1 MPSTLLLLI
10 CSLAIQ
16 PENGLPA
23 TEPFDAPKYG
33 LATRIPRDWKIAARE
48 EEDRIFVAIIP
59 QAEFDRPGIAACE
72 LALAPQSL
80 EDYRTRIDTG
90 AKKNGRP
97 SGKLAS
103 NKLIKDAQGE
113 RLETVWE
120 FHPNAGGF
128 WREISVRIIA
138 NRQLYTFILNVEDSV
153 YAKSRPAFDALFAAT
168 KFSPPNT
175 GADLL
180 AKDKNCWIQRE
191 YRFALDLP
199 EGWQPALAPSEIA
212 LLFAIGPPL
221 GIWSDNL
228 LVLAHPH
235 RDHDLEEL
243 AKLLPDQLKQE
254 DPKCQIIACK
264 VIAQGGKKALETIV
278 RTDRGPFSM
287 NVIERR
293 FRGDRFDYEVKFT
306 VETKRFDQL
315 VPKLR
320 ESLESFREMPGDVP
334 GAAKGK
340 AA

>member
-1 MPSTLLLLI
+1 M
-10 CSLAIQ
+10 
-16 PENGLPA
+16 
-23 TEPFDAPKYG
+23 
-33 LATRIPRDWKIAARE
+33 
-48 EEDRIFVAIIP
+48 
-59 QAEFDRPGIAACE
+59 
-72 LALAPQSL
+72 
-80 EDYRTRIDTG
+80 
-90 AKKNGRP
+90 
-97 SGKLAS
+97 
-103 NKLIKDAQGE
+103 
-113 RLETVWE
+113 WE

-199 EGWQPALAPSEIA
+199 QGWQPALAPSEIA
-212 LLFAIGPPL
+212 LLFAMGPPV

-264 VIAQGGKKALETIV
+264 VIAQGGKTQARDNRAHGPRAVLDDRHRAPVPRRPV
-278 RTDRGPFSM
+278 R
-287 NVIERR
+287 
-293 FRGDRFDYEVKFT
+293 
-306 VETKRFDQL
+306 
-315 VPKLR
+315 LR
-320 ESLESFREMPGDVP
+320 SQIHG
-334 GAAKGK
+334 
-340 AA
+340 